1 MKVAEE
7 PSGEALAA
15 VSFHRETWYQ
25 QPTKEPGR

>member
-15 VSFHRETWYQ
+15 GSCQRETWYQ
-25 QPTKEPGR
+25 QLTKEPGR